1 MDFKFLEFPNAT
13 TMKKKQLTIAAIIIA
28 LIIIADQVLKLWVK
42 THMQI
47 GEDIPVIG
55 TWFHLHFTENIGF
68 AFGMNVGAHFGKIL
82 LTLFRIAAVVYVTHL
97 LLKFIRRGTPMLL
110 VVSLALIIAGAVG
123 NIIDSLFYGLIFNE
137 SFYSVATLF
146 PPEGGYAPFLCGR
159 VVDMFYF
166 PIFSFFWPDWLP
178 LLGGRHFEFFSA
190 IFNIADAAITVGV
203 VLLFL
208 HLFFFNNKKKAE
220 VQDK

>member
-1 MDFKFLEFPNAT
+1 
-13 TMKKKQLTIAAIIIA
+13 MKKKQLTIAAIIVA
-28 LIIIADQVLKLWVK
+28 LIIIADQALKLWVK

-47 GEDIPVIG
+47 GEDIPLIG

-68 AFGMNVGAHFGKIL
+68 AFGMNVGAHLGKVL
-82 LTLFRIAAVVYVTHL
+82 LTLFRIAAVAYL
-97 LLKFIRRGTPMLL
+97 IYLIFKFIRRGSSTLL
-110 VVSLALIIAGAVG
+110 VVSLALIIAGAIG

-137 SFYSVATLF
+137 SFYNVATLF

-166 PIFSFFWPDWLP
+166 PIFSFVWPDWLP
-178 LLGGRHFEFFSA
+178 LLGGRYFEFFSA

-203 VLLFL
+203 GLLFV
-208 HLFFFNNKKKAE
+208 HLLIVNNKKKAE
-220 VQDK
+220 VKNS

>member
-1 MDFKFLEFPNAT
+1 
-13 TMKKKQLTIAAIIIA
+13 MKKKQLTIAAVIVA
-28 LIIIADQVLKLWVK
+28 LIIVADQILKLWVK

-47 GEDIPVIG
+47 GEDIPLIG

-68 AFGMNVGAHFGKIL
+68 AFGMNVGEHLGKIF
-82 LTLFRIAAVVYVTHL
+82 LTLFRIAAVSYLIHL
-97 LLKFIRRGTPMLL
+97 IFKFIRRGTSTLL
-110 VVSLALIIAGAVG
+110 VVSLALIIAGAIG

-137 SFYSVATLF
+137 SFYNVATLF

-166 PIFSFFWPDWLP
+166 PIFSFVWPDWLP
-178 LLGGRHFEFFSA
+178 LLGGRYFEFFSA
-190 IFNIADAAITVGV
+190 IFNIADAAITIGV

-208 HLFFFNNKKKAE
+208 YLLVFNKKKKAE
-220 VQDK
+220 VQSN